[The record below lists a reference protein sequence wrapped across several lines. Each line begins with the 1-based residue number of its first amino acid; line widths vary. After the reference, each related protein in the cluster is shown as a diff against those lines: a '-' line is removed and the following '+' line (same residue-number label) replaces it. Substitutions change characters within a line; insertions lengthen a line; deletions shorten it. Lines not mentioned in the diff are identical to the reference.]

1 MNRRDFLTTIAA
13 AMAAPCLPILAE
25 PRVANAGL
33 EIDTTVT
40 GPTIPLDFTGLSYET
55 AQLANPAFFSTANK
69 TLINLFR
76 GLSPQGVL
84 RLGGN
89 TSEFTRWSAKDI
101 PGPPPFDATGPATH
115 QHENIL
121 TTNTPLALKNLRA
134 FLDATNWGLIYGL
147 NAAQG
152 TTENAVAEAIAV
164 HQILGPRLICFQLGN
179 EPDAWRNRYRPATFT
194 YEDYAREWAK
204 LHDAIVARIP
214 NAKFGGPDPS
224 NKIAYITGFAADAH
238 LYSDIVLLTGHYYTM
253 GPASS
258 PKSTLERLLNPD
270 PKLAANLK
278 TIMAAAKSAHL
289 PYRMT
294 EGNSCW
300 DGGKPGV
307 SDTLASA
314 LWCANMMLEFAQA
327 GAVGVNLHG
336 GGEGFYTP
344 IAGSMSEG
352 LTRRPEYYG
361 IQFAQQLVGSTFLK
375 TTLTGAS
382 PRLTAYAFQKQHRRS
397 LVVIN
402 KSDDSISLEL
412 PANTQPQ
419 SKAVLLTGP
428 SFDSKAAPIFH
439 SITVPSKNVLQ
450 IPARSATLFKL

>member
-1 MNRRDFLTTIAA
+1 MNRRTFLTALAA
-13 AMAAPCLPILAE
+13 AAAASSLPSFAQGSSTT
-25 PRVANAGL
+25 AHL
-33 EIDTTVT
+33 EIDAVT
-40 GPTIPLDFTGLSYET
+40 GPTIPLNFTGLSYET
-55 AQLANPAFFSTANK
+55 AQLANPAFFSLTNK
-69 TLINLFR
+69 VLIQLFR

-89 TSEFTRWSAKDI
+89 TSEFTTWSPKDI
-101 PGPPPFDATGPATH
+101 STPPPFDATGPATH
-115 QHENIL
+115 QHANIP
-121 TTNTPLALKNLRA
+121 TINTPRALKNLRV
-134 FLDATNWGLIYGL
+134 FLDATGWSLIYGL
-147 NAAQG
+147 NAARG
-152 TTENAVAEAIAV
+152 TTENAVAEAVAV

-179 EPDAWRNRYRPATFT
+179 EPDAWRNRYRPGTFT
-194 YEDYAREWAK
+194 YEDYAKEWAK
-204 LHDAIVARIP
+204 LHDAIVAKIP

-224 NKIAYITGFAADAH
+224 NKVPYITGFAADAH
-238 LYSDIVLLTGHYYTM
+238 RYSDIVLLTGHYYTM
-253 GPASS
+253 GPANS

-270 PKLAANLK
+270 PKLAANLQ
-278 TIMAAAKSAHL
+278 TIMAAANAAHL

-314 LWCANMMLEFAQA
+314 LWSANMMLEFAQA

-336 GGEGFYTP
+336 GGDGFYTP
-344 IAGSMSEG
+344 IAGSMASG

-382 PRLTAYAFQKQHRRS
+382 PRLTAYAFQNHHRRS
-397 LVVIN
+397 LAVIN
-402 KSDDSISLEL
+402 KSDDLTTLTL
-412 PANTQPQ
+412 PPHTRSQ

-428 SFDSKAAPIFH
+428 AFDSKAAPIFH
-439 SITVPSKNVLQ
+439 AIDVPVTNVLQ
-450 IPARSATLFKL
+450 IPARSATLFTL

>member
-1 MNRRDFLTTIAA
+1 MNRRDFLTTLAA
-13 AMAAPCLPILAE
+13 A
-25 PRVANAGL
+25 VATSSVPVIAQDTASVARL
-33 EIDTTVT
+33 EIDATVT
-40 GPTIPLDFTGLSYET
+40 GPTIPLNFTGLSYET
-55 AQLANPAFFSTANK
+55 AQLANPAFFSTSNK

-76 GLSPQGVL
+76 DLSPQGVL

-89 TSEFTRWSAKDI
+89 TSEFTRWSSKDI
-101 PGPPPFDATGPATH
+101 AGPPPFEVTGPATH

-121 TTNTPLALKNLRA
+121 TTNSPLALKNLRA
-134 FLDATNWGLIYGL
+134 FLDATNWSLIYGL

-152 TTENAVAEAIAV
+152 TTENAVAEATAV
-164 HQILGPRLICFQLGN
+164 HQILGPRLFCFQLGN

-194 YEDYAREWAK
+194 YEEYAKEWAK

-214 NAKFGGPDPS
+214 TAKFGGPDPS
-224 NKIAYITGFAADAH
+224 NKIAYTTGFAADAH
-238 LYSDIVLLTGHYYTM
+238 LYSDIVVLTGHYYTM
-253 GPASS
+253 GPANS
-258 PKSTLERLLNPD
+258 PKSTLERLLDPD
-270 PKLAANLK
+270 PKLISDLQTIMPAAN
-278 TIMAAAKSAHL
+278 AAHL

-327 GAVGVNLHG
+327 GVVGVNLHG
-336 GGEGFYTP
+336 GGNGFYTP
-344 IAGSMSEG
+344 IAGSVSGG

-361 IQFAQQLVGSTFLK
+361 IQFAQQLVGSTFLR
-375 TTLTGAS
+375 TTLTGGS
-382 PRLTAYAFQKQHRRS
+382 PHLTAYAFQDQHRRS

-402 KSDDSISLEL
+402 KSDDSVSLGL
-412 PANTQPQ
+412 PAHTLPQ

-428 SFDSKAAPIFH
+428 AFDSKDAPIFH
-439 SITVPSKNVLQ
+439 SIRVPARNVIQ

>member
-1 MNRRDFLTTIAA
+1 MKHMNRRDFLAAFAATAATSMRGFAQPAASAQLTIDRAA
-13 AMAAPCLPILAE
+13 
-25 PRVANAGL
+25 
-33 EIDTTVT
+33 T

-55 AQLANPAFFSTANK
+55 AQLANPAFFSAQNQV
-69 TLINLFR
+69 LINLFR

-89 TSEFTRWSAKDI
+89 TSEFTTWSPTDLTT
-101 PGPPPFDATGPATH
+101 PPPFDATGPATH
-115 QHENIL
+115 QHADL
-121 TTNTPLALKNLRA
+121 PTTNTPRAIKNLRA
-134 FLDATNWGLIYGL
+134 FLDATNWTLIYGL
-147 NAAQG
+147 NAARG
-152 TTENAVAEAIAV
+152 TIENAVAEAVAV
-164 HQILGPRLICFQLGN
+164 HQIIGPRLLCFQLGN

-194 YEDYAREWAK
+194 YDDYAKEWAK
-204 LHDAIVARIP
+204 LHDAIVAKIP

-224 NKIAYITGFAADAH
+224 NKVAYITGFAADAH
-238 LYSDIVLLTGHYYTM
+238 SYHDIVLLTGHYYTM

-258 PKSTLERLLNPD
+258 PKSTLQRLLDPD
-270 PKLAANLK
+270 PKLAANLE
-278 TIMAAAKSAHL
+278 TIMASARAAHL

-314 LWCANMMLEFAQA
+314 LWCADMMLQFAQA

-344 IAGSMSEG
+344 IAGSPSTS
-352 LTRRPEYYG
+352 LIARPEYYG
-361 IQFAQQLVGSTFLK
+361 IQFAQQLTGHTFLK

-382 PRLTAYAFQKQHRRS
+382 PRVNAYAFEHHSRRS

-402 KSDDSISLEL
+402 KDDQPLTLSIPTRTE
-412 PANTQPQ
+412 
-419 SKAVLLTGP
+419 SKAVQLTGP
-428 SFDSKAAPIFH
+428 ALDSKSKPDYNP
-439 SITVPSKNVLQ
+439 ITVPRTTQLA
-450 IPARSATLFKL
+450 IPPRSAILYTL

>member
-1 MNRRDFLTTIAA
+1 MNRRDFLTTLAA
-13 AMAAPCLPILAE
+13 TAATTSLPRLVRAQDT
-25 PRVANAGL
+25 PATASL
-33 EIDTTVT
+33 TIDATAT

-55 AQLANPAFFSTANK
+55 AQLANPAFFSAANK
-69 TLINLFR
+69 TLIDLFR

-89 TSEFTRWSAKDI
+89 TSEFTTWSPNDI
-101 PGPPPFDATGPATH
+101 TTPPPFDATGPATH
-115 QHENIL
+115 QHENIP

-134 FLDATNWGLIYGL
+134 FLDATNWSLIYGL
-147 NAAQG
+147 NAARG

-179 EPDAWRNRYRPATFT
+179 EPDAWRNRYRPTTFT
-194 YEDYAREWAK
+194 YADYAKEWAK
-204 LHDAIVARIP
+204 LHNAIAEKIP
-214 NAKFGGPDPS
+214 GAKFAGPDPS
-224 NKIAYITGFAADAH
+224 NKVDYITGFAADAH

-258 PKSTLERLLNPD
+258 PKSTLERLLDPD
-270 PKLAANLK
+270 PKLAANLE

-314 LWCANMMLEFAQA
+314 LWCADMMLQFAHA
-327 GAVGVNLHG
+327 GAAGVNLHG

-344 IAGSMSEG
+344 IAGASATS
-352 LTRRPEYYG
+352 LTKRPEYSG
-361 IQFAQQLVGSTFLK
+361 IQFAQQLTGSTFLRA
-375 TTLTGAS
+375 TLTGAS
-382 PRLTAYAFQKQHRRS
+382 TRVTAYAFQNKHDRS

-402 KSDDSISLEL
+402 KDDQPLTLSVQ
-412 PANTQPQ
+412 ARPQ

-428 SFDSKAAPIFH
+428 SFDSKATPDFHPITA
-439 SITVPSKNVLQ
+439 SRSNRLE
-450 IPARSATLFKL
+450 IPARSATLYTL

>member
-1 MNRRDFLTTIAA
+1 MNRREFLTTLAATAA
-13 AMAAPCLPILAE
+13 ATSLPGLAQAPSAT
-25 PRVANAGL
+25 AHL
-33 EIDTTVT
+33 EIEDIT

-69 TLINLFR
+69 TLIELFR
-76 GLSPQGVL
+76 GLSPRGVL

-89 TSEFTRWSAKDI
+89 TSEFTTWSPVDLST
-101 PGPPPFDATGPATH
+101 PPPFDATGPATH
-115 QHENIL
+115 QHENIA
-121 TTNTPLALKNLRA
+121 TTNTPRALKNLRA
-134 FLDATNWGLIYGL
+134 FLDATGWTLIYGL
-147 NAAQG
+147 NAARG

-179 EPDAWRNRYRPATFT
+179 EPDAWRNRYRPASFT
-194 YEDYAREWAK
+194 YEDYAKEWAK
-204 LHDAIVARIP
+204 LHAAIVDKIP
-214 NAKFGGPDPS
+214 DAKFGGPDPS
-224 NKIAYITGFAADAH
+224 NKVAYITGFAADAH
-238 LYSDIVLLTGHYYTM
+238 RYNDIVLLTGHYYTM

-270 PKLAANLK
+270 PTLASNLQ
-278 TIMAAAKSAHL
+278 TIMAAAYAAHL

-314 LWCANMMLEFAQA
+314 LWCADMMLQFAQA

-344 IAGSMSEG
+344 IAGSISGG
-352 LTRRPEYYG
+352 LIKRPEYYG
-361 IQFAQQLVGSTFLK
+361 IQFAQQLTGSTFLK
-375 TTLTGAS
+375 TSLTGAS

-402 KSDDSISLEL
+402 KSDEATTLALSPHIR
-412 PANTQPQ
+412 PQ
-419 SKAVLLTGP
+419 SHAVLLTGP
-428 SFDSKAAPIFH
+428 SFDSKAAPILH
-439 SITVPSKNVLQ
+439 TVTVSRSDVLA
-450 IPARSATLFKL
+450 IPARSATLFAL